1 MSVTRSRTKIAL
13 AVMALVASTGAS
25 AAVSLGNVVIGNSPC
40 QTWLGSTQLSSS
52 SCSDANVASALQV
65 GGGNVELGKF
75 GSGSGNTPPG
85 TTLSGDFAGKP
96 LTLRSLVEADWTTG
110 RLQPTA
116 LTERYIQ
123 GAAQEAG
130 INLSPTGLSNAVT
143 AFLSPNAGLGGMAP
157 WMLVSDPNIDYV
169 EMRDG
174 HGVYIGLAGIY
185 NATPFLQAVFGSQ
198 LPPGT
203 LLPSGLQVSE
213 VVHVDLAGLQDY
225 LFGFEATRSGVYAGP
240 TPPNQQVQDTLS
252 YSGTYEV
259 KIPEPESLALLGLA
273 LVGAFIG
280 RRRA

>member
-1 MSVTRSRTKIAL
+1 M
-13 AVMALVASTGAS
+13 AVALVALAASSGAS
-25 AAVSLGNVVIGNSPC
+25 AAISLGNVVVSGAPC
-40 QTWLGSTQLSSS
+40 QTWLGSPQLSSG

-75 GSGSGNTPPG
+75 GSGGLV

-96 LTLRSLVEADWTTG
+96 VTLRSLVDTDWVDQGQAT
-110 RLQPTA
+110 P
-116 LTERYIQ
+116 LTFRYIQ

-130 INLSPTGLSNAVT
+130 INLSPADLSNAVT
-143 AFLSPNAGLGGMAP
+143 AFLSPNPGLNGMAP

-169 EMRDG
+169 EMREG

-185 NATPFLQAVFGSQ
+185 NATPFFQTVFGSQ

-203 LLPSGLQVSE
+203 VLPSGLQVSE

-225 LFGFEATRSGVYAGP
+225 LFGFDAERSGVYAGP
-240 TPPNQQVQDTLS
+240 TPPNQAVQDTLS
-252 YSGTYEV
+252 YSGVYEV

-273 LVGAFIG
+273 LIGAFLG